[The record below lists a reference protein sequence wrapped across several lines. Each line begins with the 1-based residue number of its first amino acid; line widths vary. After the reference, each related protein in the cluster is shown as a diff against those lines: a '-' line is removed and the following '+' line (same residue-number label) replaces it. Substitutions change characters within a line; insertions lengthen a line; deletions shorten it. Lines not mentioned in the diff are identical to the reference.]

1 MQGPY
6 RQTGSARLDADRK
19 TAQLLAFERQAQID
33 QNTAQRELDRSRR
46 AHELGSYSELH
57 VLKAQDELEKATF
70 AYEQARSNYEQQPQ
84 QNRFDI
90 QNRKALLDRQQY
102 LVADLQRQITALKIQ
117 SPVTGQVG
125 QVQVADRASV
135 AKDTPLLT
143 VIDLSALEVEIKV
156 PESLARDLAPG
167 MSADLEGGNR
177 HWKGIVSAVSP
188 QVVNGEVTSRLRF
201 DAQTPEGLRQNQR
214 LSVRIFIDRRNN
226 VLMVDRGLFL
236 DQDGGG
242 FVYVVQGDI
251 AERRPVHLG
260 VAGLQKVEILGG
272 LVAGDRIVISGTDA
286 FHGAQRVYLN
296 H

>member
-1 MQGPY
+1 
-6 RQTGSARLDADRK
+6 
-19 TAQLLAFERQAQID
+19 
-33 QNTAQRELDRSRR
+33 
-46 AHELGSYSELH
+46 
-57 VLKAQDELEKATF
+57 LKAQDELEKATF

-102 LVADLQRQITALKIQ
+102 LAADLQRQIAALQIQ

-201 DAQTPEGLRQNQR
+201 DAQAPEGLRQNQR

-242 FVYVVQGDI
+242 FVYLVRGDI

-260 VAGLQKVEILGG
+260 AAGLQKVEILGG

-286 FHGAQRVYLN
+286 FHGTQRVYLN